1 MNNICDVHFVQKQS
15 IQIIFFLLK
24 IGYGTETSFC
34 LWEMEGKN
42 DLG

>member
-15 IQIIFFLLK
+15 IQIIFLLK
-24 IGYGTETSFC
+24 IEYGTETSFC
-34 LWEMEGKN
+34 SWEMEGKN